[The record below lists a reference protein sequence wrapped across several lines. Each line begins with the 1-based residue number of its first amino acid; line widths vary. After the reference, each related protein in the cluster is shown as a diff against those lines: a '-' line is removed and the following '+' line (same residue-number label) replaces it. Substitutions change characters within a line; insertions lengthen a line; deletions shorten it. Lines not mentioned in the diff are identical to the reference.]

1 MRKLFIT
8 DIHGELAGL
17 RLLLKLAE
25 VDLGR
30 DQLVIGGDMINRGKN
45 SAGVLKELKMLS
57 DRHPQ
62 HVHALIGNHE
72 EMMGDY
78 LQSGD
83 KTWLSHGG
91 RETLENLCQ
100 LFPREE
106 ERQAHTDWATALPL
120 YYEDDQFVY
129 THAGL
134 HPFEP
139 LTQQS
144 RGIIWM
150 TEAEFY
156 RIPAAELRKLTGN
169 KTVVHGHTPVER
181 ICYDGVRLGV
191 DFGCNTYSLQE
202 ERGLALVDLTNG
214 WYWVYKQA
222 TRLVERRDLPKL

>member
-78 LQSGD
+78 LRIGD

-91 RETLENLCQ
+91 RETLENLRQ

-144 RGIIWM
+144 REILWM

-156 RIPAAELRKLTGN
+156 RIPAAELRKLSGEGQEAKKPPGEPSGFYAKLLIEATCRLRNGYLQRI
-169 KTVVHGHTPVER
+169 THLSPV
-181 ICYDGVRLGV
+181 CV
-191 DFGCNTYSLQE
+191 
-202 ERGLALVDLTNG
+202 
-214 WYWVYKQA
+214 KQK
-222 TRLVERRDLPKL
+222 V